1 MAERQSARAR
11 PIAAVLG
18 RRESPSPAPERSR
31 PRATASFRA
40 ASMWWPLLAAA
51 MIGIALANLA
61 VGAFD
66 VAPGRVAAIIADR
79 IGLDALIGAQ
89 AWTRQEEAVVWSIRL
104 PRVVLAAAVGAG
116 LGAAGAALQ
125 GMFRN
130 PLADPG
136 LIGVSSGSAFAAALA
151 IVVGVGGLGGFGRP
165 LAAFAGG
172 LLTTLLIYAFSRRS
186 GRMDPATMLLAG
198 VAVNAA
204 LAAGISFLIFAAD
217 EPELRDI
224 VFWVMGSLAG
234 SNWDLAVTAAPLIL
248 IAVAVL
254 VRLGGS
260 LNLLALGQAEARHM
274 GVHVERTQILLVS
287 ASALAAGAGV
297 AAAGVVGFVGL
308 MAPHIVRLAVGADHR
323 KLMPAS
329 ALAGAILVLA
339 ADLCARM
346 ALSPSELPLGIVTAI
361 VGTPLFLLL
370 IDRSRRRLA
379 MSGW

>member
-1 MAERQSARAR
+1 MAERGSAEPR
-11 PIAAVLG
+11 PLAGVLG
-18 RRESPSPAPERSR
+18 RRQPPAGASERPR
-31 PRATASFRA
+31 ARATASFRPG
-40 ASMWWPLLAAA
+40 SMWWPLLAA
-51 MIGIALANLA
+51 MLIGAALANLA

-66 VAPGRVAAIIADR
+66 VDPGRVAAIIADR
-79 IGLDALIGAQ
+79 IGLDALLGTQ
-89 AWTRQEEAVVWSIRL
+89 VWTRQEEAVVWSIRL
-104 PRVVLAAAVGAG
+104 PRVVLAIAVGAG

-130 PLADPG
+130 PLADPS

-151 IVVGVGGLGGFGRP
+151 IVAGLGGLAGFGRP

-172 LLTTLLIYAFSRRS
+172 LITTMLIYAFSRRS
-186 GRMDPATMLLAG
+186 GRTDTATMLLAG

-224 VFWVMGSLAG
+224 VFWVMGSLSG
-234 SNWDLAVTAAPLIL
+234 SNWDLALAAVPLIL
-248 IAVAVL
+248 FAVLVL
-254 VRLGGS
+254 VRLGGD
-260 LNLLALGQAEARHM
+260 LNLLSLGQAEARHM
-274 GVHVERTQILLVS
+274 GVRVERSQVLLVS

-329 ALAGAILVLA
+329 ALGGAILVLA

-361 VGTPLFLLL
+361 VGTPIFLLL

-379 MSGW
+379 ISGW

>member
-1 MAERQSARAR
+1 MAERRAAGPRPLSGILDRRAADAEPPAR
-11 PIAAVLG
+11 P
-18 RRESPSPAPERSR
+18 RSS
-31 PRATASFRA
+31 ASFRA
-40 ASMWWPLLAAA
+40 GSMWWLALSAVLIA
-51 MIGIALANLA
+51 VALATLA

-66 VAPGRVAAIIADR
+66 VEVGRVAGIIADR

-89 AWTRQEEAVVWSIRL
+89 AWTAREEAVVWSIRL
-104 PRVVLAAAVGAG
+104 PRVVLAVAVGAG
-116 LGAAGAALQ
+116 LGIAGAALQ

-130 PLADPG
+130 PLADPA

-151 IVVGVGGLGGFGRP
+151 IVAGVGGLAGFGRP

-172 LLTTLLIYAFSRRS
+172 LLTTLLIYGFSRRS
-186 GRMDPATMLLAG
+186 GRMDPAAMLLAG

-204 LAAGISFLIFAAD
+204 LAAGISFLTFAAD

-224 VFWVMGSLAG
+224 VFWLMGSLAG
-234 SNWDLAVTAAPLIL
+234 SNWDLALAAAPLIF
-248 IAVAVL
+248 AAAAVL
-254 VRLGGS
+254 VRLG
-260 LNLLALGQAEARHM
+260 
-274 GVHVERTQILLVS
+274 
-287 ASALAAGAGV
+287 
-297 AAAGVVGFVGL
+297 
-308 MAPHIVRLAVGADHR
+308 VGADHR

-329 ALAGAILVLA
+329 ALGGAILVLA
-339 ADLCARM
+339 ADLFARM

>member
-1 MAERQSARAR
+1 MAERRAAGPRPLSGILDRRAADAEPPAR
-11 PIAAVLG
+11 P
-18 RRESPSPAPERSR
+18 RSS
-31 PRATASFRA
+31 ASFRA
-40 ASMWWPLLAAA
+40 GSMWWLALSAVLIA
-51 MIGIALANLA
+51 VALANLA

-66 VAPGRVAAIIADR
+66 VEVGRVAGIIADR

-89 AWTRQEEAVVWSIRL
+89 AWTAREEAVVWSIRL
-104 PRVVLAAAVGAG
+104 PRVVLAVAVGAG
-116 LGAAGAALQ
+116 LGIAGAALQ

-130 PLADPG
+130 PLADPA

-151 IVVGVGGLGGFGRP
+151 IVAGVGGLAGFGRP

-172 LLTTLLIYAFSRRS
+172 LLTTLLIYSFSRRS
-186 GRMDPATMLLAG
+186 GRMDPAAMLLAG

-204 LAAGISFLIFAAD
+204 LAAGISFLTFAAD

-224 VFWVMGSLAG
+224 VFWLMGSLAG
-234 SNWDLAVTAAPLIL
+234 SNWDLALAAAPLIF
-248 IAVAVL
+248 AAAAVL

-274 GVHVERTQILLVS
+274 GVRVERTQVLLVS

-323 KLMPAS
+323 RLMPAS
-329 ALAGAILVLA
+329 ALGGAILVLA
-339 ADLCARM
+339 ADLFARM